1 MVRPH
6 EYHERKGTVVCGRC
20 AQGPAVR
27 RPSVLLSPGCSS
39 GDRMSRESK
48 VLEPEVEQKLVA
60 AWPSE
65 EDRAAARAALS
76 RYGVESY
83 ERETARVRLAI
94 IKLSGDALGALRRM
108 TDAAKGDYRD
118 VLMWAESPEEA
129 KALWAVN
136 PDLTDEQRHELEAI
150 RRRDRA
156 QMDAWR
162 GKSEK

>member
-1 MVRPH
+1 
-6 EYHERKGTVVCGRC
+6 
-20 AQGPAVR
+20 
-27 RPSVLLSPGCSS
+27 
-39 GDRMSRESK
+39 MSRERK

-65 EDRAAARAALS
+65 EARAAARAELS

-94 IKLSGDALGALRRM
+94 IKLSGDALGELRRM

-150 RRRDRA
+150 RGRDRA